1 VRRSVR
7 LAFALLLLATPLA
20 AQVDSLNRAFDL
32 ERRGNYAAA
41 VTAYRAVLKSR
52 PSEVSALL
60 GLERSLAPL
69 NRTAE
74 MVPDI
79 GVALAANPTATAL
92 YGVAVRTYGAANMP
106 DSLRRAVERWAQL
119 APKDETPY
127 REWGNALLARRDRA
141 GARAAYLAG
150 RQQLGPTA
158 LAPELAQLAVLEVDY
173 PGAAREWLL
182 AVKKLPGYRSGAVVT
197 LRQTP
202 DAQRAAVLKVLDADG
217 SPDAL
222 RLDAELR
229 ARWGDPVGGFE
240 RLSQV
245 LPADPVEARDLLRQF
260 AEGLRGNTA
269 PAYRQA
275 MGRALEAMAQRTNG
289 AQKSRL
295 QLDAAQAYLDAGDRA
310 AARRML
316 ASLASDGESPA
327 ALSASASG
335 TLLRLL
341 VEEGKMEEAEKSL
354 SQYRGVLSTQEM
366 ATLTRRVALGWARA
380 GKLDR
385 AEALAAADSSV
396 DGLALRG
403 QLKLFQGDIAG
414 AVELLRAAG
423 PYAGTREQATART
436 SLLALLQPIEEDSL
450 PELGAAF
457 LLLERGDTTAAV
469 SGFTSAGGKRPRN
482 KGGAELLLLAG
493 RLEMARGQA
502 PAAEKLFRAAVDTTA
517 PATAPAALLELG
529 HLLASSG
536 RGGEAVPVFEQ
547 LILDYPRSA
556 LVPQARRAL
565 DEVKGAVP
573 Q

>member
-1 VRRSVR
+1 MR
-7 LAFALLLLATPLA
+7 LALAFLLVAAPLA

-41 VTAYRAVLKSR
+41 VTAYRAVLKAH
-52 PSEVSALL
+52 PSEVGALL
-60 GLERSLAPL
+60 GLERSLVPL
-69 NRTAE
+69 NRSAE

-79 GVALAANPTATAL
+79 SAALAANPSVTAL

-119 APKDETPY
+119 APRDETPY

-150 RQQLGPTA
+150 RQQLGQPNA
-158 LAPELAQLAVLEVDY
+158 LAPELAQLAVLEGDFA
-173 PGAAREWLL
+173 GAAKEWLL
-182 AVKKLPGYRSGAVVT
+182 AIRKLPGYRSGAVVT
-197 LRQTP
+197 LRP
-202 DAQRAAVLKVLDADG
+202 APEAQRPAVLKVLDADG

-240 RLSQV
+240 RLMQV
-245 LPADPVEARDLLRQF
+245 LPADQVEARDLLRQF
-260 AEGLRGNTA
+260 AEALRGNTA
-269 PAYRQA
+269 PAFRQA

-289 AQKSRL
+289 AQRSRL
-295 QLDAAQAYLDAGDRA
+295 QLDAAQAYLDGGDRA

-316 ASLASDGESPA
+316 ASLADDGQSPA

-341 VEEGKMEEAEKSL
+341 VEEGKMEEAERSL
-354 SQYRGVLSTQEM
+354 AQYRGVLSSQEM
-366 ATLTRRVALGWARA
+366 GTLTRRVALGWARA

-385 AEALAAADSSV
+385 AEALASADSSV
-396 DGLALRG
+396 EGLALRG
-403 QLKLFQGDIAG
+403 QLKLFQGDIPA

-436 SLLALLQPIEEDSL
+436 ALLALLQPIAEDTI

-457 LLLERGDTTAAV
+457 LALERGDTTAAA
-469 SGFTSAGGKRPRN
+469 AGLAALGAKRPRN
-482 KGGAELLLLAG
+482 QGGAELLLLAG
-493 RLEMARGQA
+493 RLEAARGQR

-529 HLLASSG
+529 RLLASSG

-565 DEVKGAVP
+565 DEAKGAVP

>member
-1 VRRSVR
+1 MR
-7 LAFALLLLATPLA
+7 LVLALLLVATPLA

-41 VTAYRAVLKSR
+41 VTAYRAVLKGR

-79 GVALAANPTATAL
+79 GVALTANPTATAL

-385 AEALAAADSSV
+385 AEALATADSSV

-457 LLLERGDTTAAV
+457 LFLERGDTTAAV
-469 SGFTSAGGKRPRN
+469 AGFTSAGGKRPRN

>member
-1 VRRSVR
+1 MR
-7 LAFALLLLATPLA
+7 LVLALLLVATPLA

-41 VTAYRAVLKSR
+41 VTAYRAVLKGR

-385 AEALAAADSSV
+385 AEALATADSSV

-457 LLLERGDTTAAV
+457 LFLERGDTTAAV
-469 SGFTSAGGKRPRN
+469 AGFTSAGGKRPRN

>member
-1 VRRSVR
+1 MR
-7 LAFALLLLATPLA
+7 LALAFLLVATPLA

-41 VTAYRAVLKSR
+41 VTAYRAVLKGR

-60 GLERSLAPL
+60 GLERSLTPL

-79 GVALAANPTATAL
+79 EVALAANPAATPL

-158 LAPELAQLAVLEVDY
+158 LAPELAQLAVLESDY
-173 PGAAREWLL
+173 ASAAKEWLV
-182 AVKKLPGYRSGAVVT
+182 AIRKLPGYRSGAVVT
-197 LRQTP
+197 LRPTP
-202 DAQRAAVLKVLDADG
+202 DAQRPGVLKVLDADG

-229 ARWGDPVGGFE
+229 ARWGDPVGGYE
-240 RLSQV
+240 RLVQV
-245 LPADPVEARDLLRQF
+245 LPSDPVESRDLLRQF
-260 AEGLRGNTA
+260 AEALRGNTA

-289 AQKSRL
+289 AQRSRL
-295 QLDAAQAYLDAGDRA
+295 QLDAAQAYLDGGDRA
-310 AARRML
+310 SARRML
-316 ASLASDGESPA
+316 ASLADDGESPA

-354 SQYRGVLSTQEM
+354 AQYRGVLSTQEM

-380 GKLDR
+380 GKLER

-423 PYAGTREQATART
+423 PYAGTREQATGRT
-436 SLLALLQPIEEDSL
+436 TLLALLQPIEEDTL

-457 LLLERGDTTAAV
+457 LALERGDTAAAV
-469 SGFTSAGGKRPRN
+469 SGLAALGAKRPRN

-493 RLEMARGQA
+493 RLEAARGQA

-529 HLLASSG
+529 RLLASSG

-565 DEVKGAVP
+565 DEAKGAVP
-573 Q
+573 R

>member
-1 VRRSVR
+1 VR
-7 LAFALLLLATPLA
+7 LVLALLLVATPLA

-41 VTAYRAVLKSR
+41 VTAYRAVLKGR

-457 LLLERGDTTAAV
+457 LFLERGDTTAAV
-469 SGFTSAGGKRPRN
+469 AGFTSAGGKRPRN

>member
-1 VRRSVR
+1 MR
-7 LAFALLLLATPLA
+7 LALAFLLVATPLA

-41 VTAYRAVLKSR
+41 VTAYRAVLKGR

-79 GVALAANPTATAL
+79 EVALAANPTATPL

-158 LAPELAQLAVLEVDY
+158 LAPELAQLAVLESDY
-173 PGAAREWLL
+173 ASAAKEWLV
-182 AVKKLPGYRSGAVVT
+182 AIRKLPGYRSGAVVT
-197 LRQTP
+197 LRPTP
-202 DAQRAAVLKVLDADG
+202 DAQRPGVLKVLDADG

-229 ARWGDPVGGFE
+229 ARWGDPVGGYE
-240 RLSQV
+240 RLVQV
-245 LPADPVEARDLLRQF
+245 LPSDPVESRDLLRQF
-260 AEGLRGNTA
+260 AEALRGNTA

-289 AQKSRL
+289 AQRSRL
-295 QLDAAQAYLDAGDRA
+295 QLDAAQAYLDGGDRA
-310 AARRML
+310 SARRML
-316 ASLASDGESPA
+316 ASLADDGESPA

-354 SQYRGVLSTQEM
+354 AQYRGVLSTQEM

-380 GKLDR
+380 GKLER

-423 PYAGTREQATART
+423 PYAGTREQATGRT
-436 SLLALLQPIEEDSL
+436 TLLALLQPIEEDTL

-457 LLLERGDTTAAV
+457 LALERGDTAAAV
-469 SGFTSAGGKRPRN
+469 SGLAALGAKRPRN

-493 RLEMARGQA
+493 RLEAARGQA

-529 HLLASSG
+529 RLLASSG

-565 DEVKGAVP
+565 DEAKGAVP

>member
-1 VRRSVR
+1 VR
-7 LAFALLLLATPLA
+7 LVLALLLVATPLA

-41 VTAYRAVLKSR
+41 VTAYRAVLKGR

-69 NRTAE
+69 SRTAE

-385 AEALAAADSSV
+385 AEALATADSSV

-457 LLLERGDTTAAV
+457 LFLERGDTTAAV
-469 SGFTSAGGKRPRN
+469 AGFTSAGGKRPRN

-502 PAAEKLFRAAVDTTA
+502 PVAEKLFRAAVDTTA

>member
-1 VRRSVR
+1 VR
-7 LAFALLLLATPLA
+7 LALAFLLVATPVA

-41 VTAYRAVLKSR
+41 VTAYRAVLKSH
-52 PSEVSALL
+52 PSEVGALL
-60 GLERSLAPL
+60 GLERSLVPL
-69 NRTAE
+69 NRSAE

-79 GVALAANPTATAL
+79 STALAANPSVTAL

-106 DSLRRAVERWAQL
+106 DSLRRVVERWAQL

-150 RQQLGPTA
+150 RQQLGQPNA
-158 LAPELAQLAVLEVDY
+158 LAPELAQLAVLESDY
-173 PGAAREWLL
+173 AGAAKEWLL
-182 AVKKLPGYRSGAVVT
+182 AIRKLPGYRSGAVVT
-197 LRQTP
+197 LRPTP
-202 DAQRAAVLKVLDADG
+202 EAQRAGVLKVLDSDG
-217 SPDAL
+217 SPEAL

-240 RLSQV
+240 RLVQV
-245 LPADPVEARDLLRQF
+245 LPSDQVEARDLLRQF
-260 AEGLRGNTA
+260 VEALRGNTA
-269 PAYRQA
+269 PAFRQA
-275 MGRALEAMAQRTNG
+275 MGRALEAMAQRSNG
-289 AQKSRL
+289 AQRSRL
-295 QLDAAQAYLDAGDRA
+295 QLDAAQAYLDGGDRTS
-310 AARRML
+310 ARRML
-316 ASLASDGESPA
+316 ASLADDGQSPA

-354 SQYRGVLSTQEM
+354 AQYRGVLSAQEM
-366 ATLTRRVALGWARA
+366 GTLTRRVALGWART

-385 AEALAAADSSV
+385 AEALASADSSV
-396 DGLALRG
+396 EGLALRG
-403 QLKLFQGDIAG
+403 QLKLFQGDIPA

-436 SLLALLQPIEEDSL
+436 ALLALLQPIAEDTIA
-450 PELGAAF
+450 ELGAAF
-457 LLLERGDTTAAV
+457 LALERGDTAAA
-469 SGFTSAGGKRPRN
+469 SAGLAALGAKRPRN

-493 RLEMARGQA
+493 RLEAARGQG

-529 HLLASSG
+529 RLLASSG

-565 DEVKGAVP
+565 DEAKGAVP

>member
-1 VRRSVR
+1 MR
-7 LAFALLLLATPLA
+7 LALALLLLAGPLA
-20 AQVDSLNRAFDL
+20 AQADSLNRAFDL

-41 VTAYRAVLKSR
+41 VLAYRAVLKSR
-52 PSEVSALL
+52 PADVSAIL
-60 GLERSLAPL
+60 GLERSLQPL
-69 NRTAE
+69 SRSAE
-74 MVPDI
+74 MVTDVS
-79 GVALAANPTATAL
+79 VALAANPSATAL
-92 YGVAVRTYGAANMP
+92 YGVAIRTYGAAGMP
-106 DSLRRAVERWAQL
+106 DSLRRAAERWAQL

-127 REWGNALLARRDRA
+127 REWGTALLARRDRQ

-150 RQQLGPTA
+150 RQQLGQPSA
-158 LAPELAQLAVLEVDY
+158 LAPELAQLAVLESDY
-173 PGAAREWLL
+173 ATATREWLL
-182 AVKKLPGYRSGAVVT
+182 AIRKLPGYRSGAVVT
-197 LRQTP
+197 LRPTP
-202 DAQRAAVLKVLDADG
+202 DTQRSAVLKVLHDDG
-217 SPDAL
+217 SPDAV

-229 ARWGDPVGGFE
+229 ARWGDPLGGFE
-240 RLSQV
+240 RLV
-245 LPADPVEARDLLRQF
+245 PALPADPVEARDLLRQF
-260 AEGLRGNTA
+260 TEALRGNTA
-269 PAYRQA
+269 PSYRQA

-289 AQKSRL
+289 AQRSRL
-295 QLDAAQAYLDAGDRA
+295 QLDAAQAYLDGGDRGS
-310 AARRML
+310 ARRML
-316 ASLASDGESPA
+316 ANLAGDGQTPA

-341 VEEGKMEEAEKSL
+341 VEEGKMEEAERSL
-354 SQYRGVLSTQEM
+354 AQYRGVLSAQEM
-366 ATLTRRVALGWARA
+366 ASVSRRVALGWARA

-396 DGLALRG
+396 EGLALRG
-403 QLKLFQGDIAG
+403 QLKLFQGDIAA

-457 LLLERGDTTAAV
+457 LALERADTTAAV
-469 SGFTSAGGKRPRN
+469 AGFASLGASRLRN

-493 RLEMARGQA
+493 RLEAARGQA

-517 PATAPAALLELG
+517 PSAAPAALLELG
-529 HLLASSG
+529 RLLASSG

-565 DEVKGAVP
+565 DEAKGVVP

>member
-1 VRRSVR
+1 V
-7 LAFALLLLATPLA
+7 LALLLVATPLA

-41 VTAYRAVLKSR
+41 VTAYRAVLKGR

-385 AEALAAADSSV
+385 AEALATADSSV

-457 LLLERGDTTAAV
+457 LFLERGDTTAAV
-469 SGFTSAGGKRPRN
+469 AGFTSAGGKRPRN

-502 PAAEKLFRAAVDTTA
+502 PVAEKLFRAAVDTTA

>member
-1 VRRSVR
+1 MR
-7 LAFALLLLATPLA
+7 LALAFLLVATPLA

-41 VTAYRAVLKSR
+41 VTAYRAVLKGR

-79 GVALAANPTATAL
+79 EVALAANPTATPL

-158 LAPELAQLAVLEVDY
+158 LAPELAQLAVLESDY
-173 PGAAREWLL
+173 ASAANEWLV
-182 AVKKLPGYRSGAVVT
+182 AIRKLPGYRSGAVVT
-197 LRQTP
+197 LRPTP
-202 DAQRAAVLKVLDADG
+202 DAQRPGVLKVLDADG

-229 ARWGDPVGGFE
+229 ARWGDPVGGYE
-240 RLSQV
+240 RLVQV
-245 LPADPVEARDLLRQF
+245 LPSDPVESRDLLRQF
-260 AEGLRGNTA
+260 AEALRGNTA

-289 AQKSRL
+289 AQRSRL
-295 QLDAAQAYLDAGDRA
+295 QLDAAQAYLDGGDRA
-310 AARRML
+310 SARRML
-316 ASLASDGESPA
+316 ASLADDGESPA

-354 SQYRGVLSTQEM
+354 AQYRGVLSTQEM

-380 GKLDR
+380 GKLER

-423 PYAGTREQATART
+423 PYAGTREQATGRT
-436 SLLALLQPIEEDSL
+436 TLLALLQPIEEDTL

-457 LLLERGDTTAAV
+457 LALERGDTAAAV
-469 SGFTSAGGKRPRN
+469 SGLAALGAKRPRN

-493 RLEMARGQA
+493 RLEAARGQA

-529 HLLASSG
+529 RLLASSG

-565 DEVKGAVP
+565 DEAKGAVP

>member
-1 VRRSVR
+1 VR
-7 LAFALLLLATPLA
+7 LVLALLLVATPLA

-41 VTAYRAVLKSR
+41 VTAYRAVLKGR

-385 AEALAAADSSV
+385 AEALATADSSV

-457 LLLERGDTTAAV
+457 LFLERGDTTAAV
-469 SGFTSAGGKRPRN
+469 AGFTSAGGKRPRN

-502 PAAEKLFRAAVDTTA
+502 PVAEKLFRAAVDTTA

>member
-1 VRRSVR
+1 VR
-7 LAFALLLLATPLA
+7 LALAFLLLATPLA

-79 GVALAANPTATAL
+79 GVALAANPTSTAL

-106 DSLRRAVERWAQL
+106 DSLRRAVERWTQL

-127 REWGNALLARRDRA
+127 REWGNALLARRDRP
-141 GARAAYLAG
+141 GARAAYIAG

-158 LAPELAQLAVLEVDY
+158 LAPELAQLAVLESDY
-173 PGAAREWLL
+173 ASAAREWLL
-182 AVKKLPGYRSGAVVT
+182 AVKKLPGYRSAAIVT
-197 LRQTP
+197 LRPTP
-202 DAQRAAVLKVLDADG
+202 DAQRGAVLKVLDSDG

-240 RLSQV
+240 RLVQV
-245 LPADPVEARDLLRQF
+245 LPADPVESRDLLRQF
-260 AEGLRGNTA
+260 AEALRGSTA

-289 AQKSRL
+289 AQRSRL
-295 QLDAAQAYLDAGDRA
+295 QLDAAQAYLDGGDRA
-310 AARRML
+310 SARRML
-316 ASLASDGESPA
+316 ASLASDGQSPA

-354 SQYRGVLSTQEM
+354 AQYRGVLSNQEM
-366 ATLTRRVALGWARA
+366 ATLTRQVALGWARA
-380 GKLDR
+380 WKLDR
-385 AEALAAADSSV
+385 AEVLAASDSSV

-403 QLKLFQGDIAG
+403 QLKLFQGDIAD

-436 SLLALLQPIEEDSL
+436 SLLALLQPIAKTL
-450 PELGAAF
+450 A
-457 LLLERGDTTAAV
+457 T
-469 SGFTSAGGKRPRN
+469 TSAPLGLRSRHVCGQSSAWLWLASPPLAPSVLVTRVVPSFCCSLAGCRRRGGRRPRLKSSSVRRWTPPHRQRHRRRSSN
-482 KGGAELLLLAG
+482 WGGCLRVRA
-493 RLEMARGQA
+493 
-502 PAAEKLFRAAVDTTA
+502 AAEKRCRC
-517 PATAPAALLELG
+517 
-529 HLLASSG
+529 SNS
-536 RGGEAVPVFEQ
+536 
-547 LILDYPRSA
+547 
-556 LVPQARRAL
+556 
-565 DEVKGAVP
+565 
-573 Q
+573 

>member
-1 VRRSVR
+1 M
-7 LAFALLLLATPLA
+7 ALLFFAGPLA
-20 AQVDSLNRAFDL
+20 AQVAPADSLNRAFDL

-41 VTAYRAVLKSR
+41 VIAYRAVLKSR
-52 PSEVSALL
+52 PADVSAIL
-60 GLERSLAPL
+60 GLERSLQPL
-69 NRTAE
+69 NRSAE
-74 MVPDI
+74 MVPDLNA
-79 GVALAANPTATAL
+79 ALAANPSATAL
-92 YGVAVRTYGAANMP
+92 YGVAVRTYGAAGMT
-106 DSLRRAVERWAQL
+106 DSLRRVVDRWAQL

-127 REWGNALLARRDRA
+127 REWGTALLARRDRV
-141 GARAAYLAG
+141 GARSAYLAG
-150 RQQLGPTA
+150 RQQLGQPSA
-158 LAPELAQLAVLEVDY
+158 LAPELAQLAVLEGDY
-173 PGAAREWLL
+173 ATAAKEWLL
-182 AVKKLPGYRSGAVVT
+182 AIRKLPGYRSGAVVT
-197 LRQTP
+197 LRPTP
-202 DAQRAAVLKVLDADG
+202 DAQRPLVLKVLQDDG
-217 SPDAL
+217 SPDAQ

-240 RLSQV
+240 RLVLV

-260 AEGLRGNTA
+260 AEALRGNTT
-269 PAYRQA
+269 PPYRQA

-289 AQKSRL
+289 AARSRL
-295 QLDAAQAYLDAGDRA
+295 QLDAAQAYLDGGDRA
-310 AARRML
+310 SARRML
-316 ASLASDGESPA
+316 ASLADDGATPA

-341 VEEGKMEEAEKSL
+341 VDEGKMEEAERSL
-354 SQYRGVLSTQEM
+354 GQYRGVLSTQEM
-366 ATLTRRVALGWARA
+366 ATLTQRVAMGWARA

-396 DGLALRG
+396 EGLALRG
-403 QLKLFQGDIAG
+403 QLRLFQGDIAD

-436 SLLALLQPIEEDSL
+436 SLLALLQPMKEDSL
-450 PELGAAF
+450 PALGLAF
-457 LLLERGDTTAAV
+457 LALERGDTTVAVAGFASLGAA
-469 SGFTSAGGKRPRN
+469 RPRN

-493 RLEMARGQA
+493 QLEAARGA
-502 PAAEKLFRAAVDTTA
+502 GPAAEKLFRAAADTTA

-529 HLLASSG
+529 RLLASSG

-565 DEVKGAVP
+565 DEAKGAVP

>member
-1 VRRSVR
+1 MR
-7 LAFALLLLATPLA
+7 LALAFLLLATPLA

-79 GVALAANPTATAL
+79 GVALTANPTSTAL

-106 DSLRRAVERWAQL
+106 DSLRRAVERWTQL

-141 GARAAYLAG
+141 GARAAYIAG

-158 LAPELAQLAVLEVDY
+158 LAPELAQLAVLESDY
-173 PGAAREWLL
+173 ASAAREWLL
-182 AVKKLPGYRSGAVVT
+182 AVKKLPGYRSAAIVT
-197 LRQTP
+197 LRPTP
-202 DAQRAAVLKVLDADG
+202 DAQRGAVLKVLDSDG

-240 RLSQV
+240 RLVQV
-245 LPADPVEARDLLRQF
+245 LPADPVESRDLLRQF
-260 AEGLRGNTA
+260 AEALRGSTA

-289 AQKSRL
+289 AQRSRL
-295 QLDAAQAYLDAGDRA
+295 QLDAAQAYLDGGDRA
-310 AARRML
+310 SARRML
-316 ASLASDGESPA
+316 ASLASDGQSPA

-354 SQYRGVLSTQEM
+354 AQYRGVLSTQEM
-366 ATLTRRVALGWARA
+366 ATLTRQVALGWARA

-385 AEALAAADSSV
+385 AEALAASDSSV

-403 QLKLFQGDIAG
+403 QLKLFQGDITG

-457 LLLERGDTTAAV
+457 LLLERGDTTNAV
-469 SGFTSAGGKRPRN
+469 AGFASAGAKRPRN

-493 RLEMARGQA
+493 RLEAARGQA

-529 HLLASSG
+529 RLLASSG
-536 RGGEAVPVFEQ
+536 RGGEAVPVFEE

-565 DEVKGAVP
+565 DEAKGAVP

>member
-1 VRRSVR
+1 V
-7 LAFALLLLATPLA
+7 LALLLVATPLA

-173 PGAAREWLL
+173 PGAAKEWLL

-289 AQKSRL
+289 AQRSRL

-385 AEALAAADSSV
+385 AEALATADSSV

-469 SGFTSAGGKRPRN
+469 AGFASAGGKRPRN

-502 PAAEKLFRAAVDTTA
+502 PAAEKLFRAAVGTAA

>member
-1 VRRSVR
+1 VR
-7 LAFALLLLATPLA
+7 LVLALLLVATPLA

-41 VTAYRAVLKSR
+41 VTAYRAVLKGR

-385 AEALAAADSSV
+385 AEALATADSSV

-457 LLLERGDTTAAV
+457 LFLERGDTTAAV
-469 SGFTSAGGKRPRN
+469 AGFTSAGGKRPRN

>member
-1 VRRSVR
+1 VR
-7 LAFALLLLATPLA
+7 LALAFLLVATPLA

-41 VTAYRAVLKSR
+41 VTAYRAVLKGR

-60 GLERSLAPL
+60 GLERSLTPL

-79 GVALAANPTATAL
+79 EVALAANPAATPL

-158 LAPELAQLAVLEVDY
+158 LAPELAQLAVLESDY
-173 PGAAREWLL
+173 ASAAKEWLV
-182 AVKKLPGYRSGAVVT
+182 AIRKLPGYRSGAVVT
-197 LRQTP
+197 LRPTP
-202 DAQRAAVLKVLDADG
+202 DAQRPGVLKVLDADG

-229 ARWGDPVGGFE
+229 ARWGDPVGGYE
-240 RLSQV
+240 RLVQV
-245 LPADPVEARDLLRQF
+245 LPSDPVESRDLLRQF
-260 AEGLRGNTA
+260 AEALRGNTA

-289 AQKSRL
+289 AQRSRL
-295 QLDAAQAYLDAGDRA
+295 QLDAAQAYLDGGDRA
-310 AARRML
+310 SARRML
-316 ASLASDGESPA
+316 ASLADDGESPA

-354 SQYRGVLSTQEM
+354 AQYRGVLSTQEM

-380 GKLDR
+380 GKLER

-423 PYAGTREQATART
+423 PYAGTREQATGRT
-436 SLLALLQPIEEDSL
+436 TLLALLQPIEEDTL

-457 LLLERGDTTAAV
+457 LALERGDTAAAV
-469 SGFTSAGGKRPRN
+469 SGLAALGAKRPRN

-493 RLEMARGQA
+493 RLEAARGQA

-529 HLLASSG
+529 RLLASSG

-565 DEVKGAVP
+565 DEAKGAVP
-573 Q
+573 R

>member
-1 VRRSVR
+1 MR
-7 LAFALLLLATPLA
+7 LALAFLLVATPLA

-141 GARAAYLAG
+141 GARAAYMAG

-158 LAPELAQLAVLEVDY
+158 LAPELAQLAVLEADY

-197 LRQTP
+197 LRPTP
-202 DAQRAAVLKVLDADG
+202 DAQRAAVLKVLDTDG

-240 RLSQV
+240 RLVQV
-245 LPADPVEARDLLRQF
+245 LPSDPVESRDLLRQF
-260 AEGLRGNTA
+260 AEALRGNTA

-275 MGRALEAMAQRTNG
+275 MGRTLEAMAQRTNG
-289 AQKSRL
+289 AQRSRL
-295 QLDAAQAYLDAGDRA
+295 QLDAAQAYLDGGDRA
-310 AARRML
+310 SARRML
-316 ASLASDGESPA
+316 ASLADDGESPA

-354 SQYRGVLSTQEM
+354 AQYRGVLSTQEM
-366 ATLTRRVALGWARA
+366 ATLTRRVAMGWARA

-385 AEALAAADSSV
+385 AEALAAGDSSV

-436 SLLALLQPIEEDSL
+436 SLLALLQPIEEDTL
-450 PELGAAF
+450 PALGAAF
-457 LLLERGDTTAAV
+457 LALEKGDTATAVA
-469 SGFTSAGGKRPRN
+469 GFATLGARRPHN
-482 KGGAELLLLAG
+482 KGGSELLLLAG
-493 RLEMARGQA
+493 RLEAARGQS

-529 HLLASSG
+529 RLLASSG

-565 DEVKGAVP
+565 DEAKGAVP

>member
-1 VRRSVR
+1 V
-7 LAFALLLLATPLA
+7 LALLLVATPLA

-41 VTAYRAVLKSR
+41 VTAYRAVLKGR

-385 AEALAAADSSV
+385 AEALATADSSV

-457 LLLERGDTTAAV
+457 LFLERGDTTAAV
-469 SGFTSAGGKRPRN
+469 AGFTSAGGKRPRN

>member
-1 VRRSVR
+1 VR
-7 LAFALLLLATPLA
+7 LALAFLLLATPLA

-60 GLERSLAPL
+60 GLERSLTPL

-79 GVALAANPTATAL
+79 GVALAANPSATAL

-106 DSLRRAVERWAQL
+106 DSLRRAVEKWAQL

-127 REWGNALLARRDRA
+127 REWGNALLARKDRA
-141 GARAAYLAG
+141 GARAAYMAG

-158 LAPELAQLAVLEVDY
+158 LAPELAQLAVLEGDY
-173 PGAAREWLL
+173 PGAAREWLV

-197 LRQTP
+197 LRLTP

-245 LPADPVEARDLLRQF
+245 LPADPVESRDLLRQF
-260 AEGLRGNTA
+260 AEALRGNTA

-289 AQKSRL
+289 AQRSRL
-295 QLDAAQAYLDAGDRA
+295 QLDAAQAYLDGGDRT

-316 ASLASDGESPA
+316 AGLASDGESPA

-354 SQYRGVLSTQEM
+354 AQYRGVLSTQEM
-366 ATLTRRVALGWARA
+366 ATLTRRVAMGWARA

-385 AEALAAADSSV
+385 AEALAASDSSV

-436 SLLALLQPIEEDSL
+436 SLLALLQPIEVDTL
-450 PELGAAF
+450 PALGDAF
-457 LLLERGDTTAAV
+457 MLLERGDTAGAV
-469 SGFTSAGGKRPRN
+469 KGLTTLGASQPRN

-493 RLEMARGQA
+493 RLEAARGQR

-529 HLLASSG
+529 RLLASSG

-565 DEVKGAVP
+565 DEAKGAVP